1 MTNDTLETAIIRP
14 SELEM
19 PPDLA
24 LQMYRQ
30 SKPIVSVAGLCY
42 ATPEYAQILREGDLP
57 YKSGFHL
64 TLVEAI
70 DVAAKSAHAHR
81 YDFIAMAGPQETQLQ
96 DVLNVAKAQFFS
108 GKNSPLYV
116 LGEMLPKTAGL
127 LKILGPA
134 YGLTHLPIVRDI
146 SKIKEIGEI

>member
-1 MTNDTLETAIIRP
+1 MTKNTLETAIIRP
-14 SELEM
+14 SELEI
-19 PPDLA
+19 PPNLA

-30 SKPIVSVAGLCY
+30 SKPAVRVAGLCY
-42 ATPEYAQILREGDLP
+42 ATPEYARILREGDLP
-57 YKSGFHL
+57 YKSGFHF

-96 DVLNVAKAQFFS
+96 DVLAVARAQFS
-108 GKNSPLYV
+108 SRRNSPLYV
-116 LGEMLPKTAGL
+116 LGEIRPKTAGL

-134 YGLTHLPIVRDI
+134 YGLPHIPVVRDI
-146 SKIKEIGEI
+146 SKIKEIGVL